1 MKRLVKTLSAIL
13 LIAMCLTSDTAQSA
27 SQFQVSRF
35 KVQESEQ
42 CSSMNSFACVASG
55 QRLQY
60 WEFQSLTL
68 RQNMLLCEYLRP

>member
-42 CSSMNSFACVASG
+42 SSSINSFACVANG

>member
-27 SQFQVSRF
+27 SQFQGSRF

-42 CSSMNSFACVASG
+42 SSSINSFVCVANG